1 MGELVGVPGGRLR
14 NSESHPAGYGAYS
27 SCHIPIS
34 SPDYPVQHDFYIS
47 SIWSIKSITY
57 RDHYAFIPLGTV
69 SPSVGTFRWATTPR
83 LHRLLKLPAMGVAVH
98 SFQANCIKALLIGHL
113 NSNQNQNSCICLP
126 GRGCIALSGV
136 QTRAQASRSW

>member
-1 MGELVGVPGGRLR
+1 MGVPGGWLR
-14 NSESHPAGYGAYS
+14 NSESHPAGYGTYS

-34 SPDYPVQHDFYIS
+34 SPDYTVQHDFYIS

-57 RDHYAFIPLGTV
+57 RDYYAFIPLGTV
-69 SPSVGTFRWATTPR
+69 FPSCGYIQMGHHTPTTQA
-83 LHRLLKLPAMGVAVH
+83 LKLPAMGVAAH
-98 SFQANCIKALLIGHL
+98 SFQPNCIKAISIGHL

-126 GRGCIALSGV
+126 GRGCIALSGM